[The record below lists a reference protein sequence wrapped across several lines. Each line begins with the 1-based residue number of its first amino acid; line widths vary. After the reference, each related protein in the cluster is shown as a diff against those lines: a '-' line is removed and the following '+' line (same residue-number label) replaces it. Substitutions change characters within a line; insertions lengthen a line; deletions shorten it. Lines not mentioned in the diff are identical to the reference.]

1 METIILRNA
10 TIIDGTGADPVS
22 NGSVIV
28 EGDRIKEVL
37 SRPPGRVPSCAIILD
52 CRQKTLLPG
61 LIDAHVHMGAIDANL
76 MEQHRKYFS
85 STFVIRALQ
94 RMKESL
100 DQGFTTARDCG
111 GIDAGF
117 REAVAQG
124 LVPGP
129 RLFVAGRALS
139 QTGGRGDF
147 RLPNERYLPVE
158 FPAGIAGI
166 YDGVDEVRRGARE
179 QLRQGVDHIKVMA
192 GGGCSSPNDVLDSS
206 QYSVEELRAIVF
218 EAESAGKYVCAHL
231 YSNRSIHNCI
241 AAGVRSLEHGN
252 LLNQESARAI
262 KDAGAFLVLTLAT
275 YEMAHRMKKELMA
288 QGVPE
293 FAMKKFYEAGEKG
306 LEALEIAHRVGV
318 KIASGSDGVGP
329 KHSYQAVEL
338 ELKARVLGPMGAI
351 VASTKTNAELLR
363 REQDLGTIEAGKLA
377 DLILVDGDPLK
388 DITVLQ
394 QYRERITL
402 IMQGGRLY
410 KNLLGP

>member
-1 METIILRNA
+1 
-10 TIIDGTGADPVS
+10 
-22 NGSVIV
+22 
-28 EGDRIKEVL
+28 
-37 SRPPGRVPSCAIILD
+37 
-52 CRQKTLLPG
+52 
-61 LIDAHVHMGAIDANL
+61 
-76 MEQHRKYFS
+76 
-85 STFVIRALQ
+85 
-94 RMKESL
+94 
-100 DQGFTTARDCG
+100 
-111 GIDAGF
+111 
-117 REAVAQG
+117 
-124 LVPGP
+124 
-129 RLFVAGRALS
+129 
-139 QTGGRGDF
+139 
-147 RLPNERYLPVE
+147 VE

-179 QLRQGVDHIKVMA
+179 QLRQGVDQIKVMA